1 MAFGKTLAWLVYVGF
16 GNGAENPGSK
26 SKRVLVTM
34 FPAFRQGHQV
44 RFDLPRAAPHH
55 KTRLRGDGW
64 PVGGGGTFILHGRHL
79 QIFAISLY
87 ICAGV
92 NLSFTFLLRPHPT
105 PPRIYIYILYTKLLQ
120 HVINVASRA
129 SSE

>member
-79 QIFAISLY
+79 QIFAISLH
-87 ICAGV
+87 ICAGG
-92 NLSFTFLLRPHPT
+92 NLSFTFLLRHHTPPHPT
-105 PPRIYIYILYTKLLQ
+105 PVYIDIYI
-120 HVINVASRA
+120 HASYLNML
-129 SSE
+129 ST